1 MLEQQLTIDAA
12 TERHS
17 SWAVNSAPDSSY
29 RVAEKESGE
38 LDDVPKLASQ
48 SALSLR
54 GLERIGQWQFDTEL
68 DALYDSVSENHE
80 GNEEWALPHYKLGA
94 SYQGENI
101 KTGVAVGQIL
111 VPRDDLLFSVFQRRG
126 AAVNFAAQS
135 GGYDFTL
142 FEINSQPSTRFGRD
156 LVLPGSQSQRG
167 TGVTASVALADEYLR
182 LSGGYIDGR
191 TQFNNFGEFFI
202 DESPEYGGDSWNFAL
217 DSYLLQQ
224 SLWLHMEYAESEFDM
239 DGIGIGFDAETDRA
253 LQALAQ
259 LTSGE
264 GLGSGWFDY
273 WSGTVQYQSVG
284 ADFYSLG
291 NLSLPGNLELT
302 RALFQ
307 AGRQSVTVD
316 MEWSEE
322 QTNVDNNPQLPTQ
335 TLLRQRISTSYT
347 PMWINVDAL
356 PWRILGSPSLT
367 LDLNRMLHS
376 QPQRD
381 SLIAGFDLDTQ
392 SRDAGINLMFSQQS
406 WNWSLQYQQTKQN
419 DRSEAVEFG
428 GYVMYEPASDLRNR
442 LLGLQMGWMPSE
454 RAMFNWYM
462 QWNKQTETD
471 FDNQYR
477 NRNFGGDAYL
487 QLWPEVLTLALSYN
501 YGADRSHLSDSLFI
515 NNDMQSHFGN
525 AQLIWHALQAEGN
538 NPGLNLY
545 LKSSYG
551 QQDNR
556 AYSLVNEQWSLHLG
570 FTLAWA
576 TGGL

>member
-1 MLEQQLTIDAA
+1 
-12 TERHS
+12 
-17 SWAVNSAPDSSY
+17 
-29 RVAEKESGE
+29 
-38 LDDVPKLASQ
+38 
-48 SALSLR
+48 
-54 GLERIGQWQFDTEL
+54 
-68 DALYDSVSENHE
+68 
-80 GNEEWALPHYKLGA
+80 
-94 SYQGENI
+94 
-101 KTGVAVGQIL
+101 
-111 VPRDDLLFSVFQRRG
+111 
-126 AAVNFAAQS
+126 
-135 GGYDFTL
+135 
-142 FEINSQPSTRFGRD
+142 
-156 LVLPGSQSQRG
+156 
-167 TGVTASVALADEYLR
+167 
-182 LSGGYIDGR
+182 
-191 TQFNNFGEFFI
+191 
-202 DESPEYGGDSWNFAL
+202 
-217 DSYLLQQ
+217 
-224 SLWLHMEYAESEFDM
+224 
-239 DGIGIGFDAETDRA
+239 
-253 LQALAQ
+253 
-259 LTSGE
+259 
-264 GLGSGWFDY
+264 
-273 WSGTVQYQSVG
+273 
-284 ADFYSLG
+284 
-291 NLSLPGNLELT
+291 
-302 RALFQ
+302 
-307 AGRQSVTVD
+307 
-316 MEWSEE
+316 
-322 QTNVDNNPQLPTQ
+322 
-335 TLLRQRISTSYT
+335 
-347 PMWINVDAL
+347 MWINVDAL